1 MVKNISFGAHLVNIV
16 RQTYIQNI
24 EEAKNVYSGFSFF
37 AATYL
42 RP

>member
-24 EEAKNVYSGFSFF
+24 EEAKTFTVVSHFF